1 MKNTHYR
8 KFIDERLSVYFTAQE
23 ARCMT
28 CFLQGY
34 TYKQAAKSI
43 GIAIGTVSFYAN
55 NMRRKL
61 SCNTNREMMVKV
73 KHIDFSQS
81 LVIKKS

>member
-8 KFIDERLSVYFTAQE
+8 KFIDERFSIYFTAQE

-43 GIAIGTVSFYAN
+43 GLAIGTVSFYAN

-61 SCNTNREMMVKV
+61 SCNTNLEMIVKV
-73 KHIDFSQS
+73 KNIDFSEPP
-81 LVIKKS
+81 VINKS

>member
-1 MKNTHYR
+1 MKNTYYR
-8 KFIDERLSVYFTAQE
+8 KLIDEKFSIYFTAQE
-23 ARCMT
+23 ARCMN

-61 SCNTNREMMVKV
+61 SCNTNREMIVKV
-73 KHIDFSQS
+73 RHIDFSQS
-81 LVIKKS
+81 LVIKNS